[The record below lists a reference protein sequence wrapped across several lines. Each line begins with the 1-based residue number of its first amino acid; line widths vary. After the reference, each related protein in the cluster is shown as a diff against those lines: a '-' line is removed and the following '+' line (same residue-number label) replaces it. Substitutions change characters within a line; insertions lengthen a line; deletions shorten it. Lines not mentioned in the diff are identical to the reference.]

1 MVLTELQYFGT
12 ISYIKSLCKAQEIC
26 FDQNEA
32 YSKMSFK
39 NRTIIASAQGPLNL
53 SIPLIGGRDQKSK
66 LVDIQIDYS
75 TPWQTQ
81 HIKSIQSCY
90 RRAPFFDYYEESL
103 TGLINTQSENLAE
116 YLILVNQWVQLQL
129 KNSWIIL
136 PQVSSEDIAI
146 LRNPW
151 LPKNFQQAPIHI
163 KYYQVFEDQIGFIP
177 NLSIIDLLCCM
188 GGKQAQAVLK
198 SS

>member
-12 ISYIKSLCKAQEIC
+12 ISYIKNLCKAQEIC
-26 FDQNEA
+26 FDENEA
-32 YSKMSFK
+32 YAKMSFK

-53 SIPLIGGRDQKSK
+53 TIPLIGGRDQKSK

-103 TGLINTQSENLAE
+103 TRLIHTRSENLAE
-116 YLILVNQWVQLQL
+116 YLLLVNQWVQIQL
-129 KNSWIIL
+129 KHSWKI
-136 PQVSSEDIAI
+136 VSQESTEDINI
-146 LRNPW
+146 FRDPW
-151 LPKNFQQAPIHI
+151 LPKNFQQAPDLI
-163 KYYQVFEDQIGFIP
+163 KYHQVFEQEIGFIP

>member
-12 ISYIKSLCKAQEIC
+12 ISYIKNMCKAKEIY
-26 FDQNEA
+26 FDENEA

-53 SIPLIGGRDQKSK
+53 TIPLIGGRDQKSK

-90 RRAPFFDYYEESL
+90 RRAPFFDYYEDSL
-103 TGLINTQSENLAE
+103 TGLINTHSENLAE
-116 YLILVNQWVQLQL
+116 YLILVNQWVQSQL

-136 PQVSSEDIAI
+136 PQVSNEDIAI
-146 LRNPW
+146 CRDPW
-151 LPKNFQQAPIHI
+151 LPKNFQQAPIPI

-188 GGKQAQAVLK
+188 GGKQAQSLLK

>member
-12 ISYIKSLCKAQEIC
+12 ISYIKGLCKAKEIC
-26 FDQNEA
+26 FDQNEVFA
-32 YSKMSFK
+32 KMSFI

-53 SIPLIGGRDQKSK
+53 TIPLIGGRDQKNK

-81 HIKSIQSCY
+81 HIKSIQTCY

-103 TGLINTQSENLAE
+103 TRLINTHSENLAE
-116 YLILVNQWVQLQL
+116 YLLMVNQWVQLQL
-129 KNSWIIL
+129 KKSWIIL
-136 PQVSSEDIAI
+136 PQVSSEDIVFN
-146 LRNPW
+146 RDPW
-151 LPKNFQQAPIHI
+151 LPKNFQSAPIPI
-163 KYYQVFEDQIGFIP
+163 KYYQVFEEQIGFIP
-177 NLSIIDLLCCM
+177 NLSIIDLLFCI
-188 GGKQAQAVLK
+188 GGKQAQALLK

>member
-12 ISYIKSLCKAQEIC
+12 ISYIKSLCSAQEVC

-32 YSKMSFK
+32 YTKMSFK

-53 SIPLIGGRDQKSK
+53 TIPLIGGRDQKNK

-75 TPWQTQ
+75 TPWQSQ

-103 TGLINTQSENLAE
+103 KNLINTHSENLAE

-136 PQVSSEDIAI
+136 SQVSSEDISI
-146 LRNPW
+146 FRDPW
-151 LPKNFQQAPIHI
+151 LPKNFQQAPISI

-177 NLSIIDLLCCM
+177 NLSIIDLLCCI
-188 GGKQAQAVLK
+188 GGKQALNLLK

>member
-12 ISYIKSLCKAQEIC
+12 ISYIKGLCKAKEIC
-26 FDQNEA
+26 FDQNEVFA
-32 YSKMSFK
+32 KMSFI

-53 SIPLIGGRDQKSK
+53 TIPLIGGRDQKNK

-81 HIKSIQSCY
+81 HIKSIQTCY

-103 TGLINTQSENLAE
+103 TRLINTHSENLAE
-116 YLILVNQWVQLQL
+116 YLLIVNQWVHLQL
-129 KNSWIIL
+129 RKSWIIL
-136 PQVSSEDIAI
+136 PQVSSEDIVFN
-146 LRNPW
+146 RDPW
-151 LPKNFQQAPIHI
+151 LPKNFQQAPISI
-163 KYYQVFEDQIGFIP
+163 KYYQVFENQSGFIP
-177 NLSIIDLLCCM
+177 NLSIIDLLCCT
-188 GGKQAQAVLK
+188 GGKQAQALLK

>member
-1 MVLTELQYFGT
+1 MLLTELQYFGT
-12 ISYIKSLCKAQEIC
+12 ISYIKGLCKAQEIC
-26 FDQNEA
+26 FDENEA
-32 YSKMSFK
+32 YAKMSFK

-53 SIPLIGGRDQKSK
+53 TIPLIGGRDQKSK

-103 TGLINTQSENLAE
+103 NELINTRSENLAE
-116 YLILVNQWVQLQL
+116 YLIFVNQWVQIQL
-129 KNSWIIL
+129 KHSWKI
-136 PQVSSEDIAI
+136 VSQECTEDINI
-146 LRNPW
+146 FRDKW